1 MQKINRCK
9 NMAQDLKLPNSVS
22 ALQNFD
28 LKKAIQLII
37 GVSIVAVIF
46 LFWLIYFKPPMVTQI
61 SWITNLSYFNALFN
75 GLSTIFLLLGLNEIR
90 KKQFNK
96 HMKYMIS
103 AFISS
108 TLFLVCYVVYY
119 NFVGETKFMTEGVVR
134 YIYFFILISHIILS
148 IFVVPMILTTFF
160 YSFSGRFN
168 QHKKL
173 ARWTFP
179 IWLYVSVT
187 GVLIFIFLK
196 VFG

>member
-1 MQKINRCK
+1 
-9 NMAQDLKLPNSVS
+9 MAQDLKLPNSAS

-28 LKKAIQLII
+28 SKKAIQLII

>member
-9 NMAQDLKLPNSVS
+9 NMAQDLKLPNSAS

-28 LKKAIQLII
+28 SKKAIQLII

-148 IFVVPMILTTFF
+148 IFLVPMILTTFF

-179 IWLYVSVT
+179 IWLYVSIT
-187 GVLIFIFLK
+187 GVMIFLFLK
-196 VFG
+196 VLG

>member
-9 NMAQDLKLPNSVS
+9 NMAQDLKLPNSAS

-28 LKKAIQLII
+28 SKKAIQLII

>member
-1 MQKINRCK
+1 ME
-9 NMAQDLKLPNSVS
+9 QDLKLPNSAS
-22 ALQNFD
+22 MLQNFD
-28 LKKAIQLII
+28 SKKAIQLII

-61 SWITNLSYFNALFN
+61 SWISKLSYFNALFN

-108 TLFLVCYVVYY
+108 TMFLVCYVVYY

-160 YSFSGRFN
+160 YSFSGRFI

>member
-28 LKKAIQLII
+28 SKKAIQLII

-103 AFISS
+103 ALISS